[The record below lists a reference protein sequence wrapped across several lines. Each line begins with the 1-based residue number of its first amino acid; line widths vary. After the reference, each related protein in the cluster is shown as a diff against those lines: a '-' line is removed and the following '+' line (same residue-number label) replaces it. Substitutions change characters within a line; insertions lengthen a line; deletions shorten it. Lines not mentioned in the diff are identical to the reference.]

1 MKTNLGLKTSQQLAL
16 TPQLQQSIKL
26 LQMSTVELREE
37 LESTILENPLL
48 EFEESAGSLHIENQ
62 QNTKSIEEG
71 AATQVYVATNPNLKE
86 VSGAFFED
94 CNPVNVSGDH
104 FLFDKAMAE
113 RLWTTSEKMI
123 ESYLI
128 DWE

>member
-48 EFEESAGSLHIENQ
+48 EFEESAGAPQIEDQQDTKLTEQGVNNNNDNHSSQHTEENCDNFANQ
-62 QNTKSIEEG
+62 NNMKVLMRLITRITKSG
-71 AATQVYVATNPNLKE
+71 PTQSHRKVE
-86 VSGAFFED
+86 
-94 CNPVNVSGDH
+94 
-104 FLFDKAMAE
+104 
-113 RLWTTSEKMI
+113 
-123 ESYLI
+123 
-128 DWE
+128 

>member
-48 EFEESAGSLHIENQ
+48 EFEESTGSPQIEDQ
-62 QNTKSIEEG
+62 QDTKLIEEG
-71 AATQVYVATNPNLKE
+71 VNSNNENHSSQQTEENSDNLTTKNNMKVPTRLITKITRSGLKQNPRK
-86 VSGAFFED
+86 
-94 CNPVNVSGDH
+94 
-104 FLFDKAMAE
+104 
-113 RLWTTSEKMI
+113 I
-123 ESYLI
+123 E
-128 DWE
+128 

>member
-48 EFEESAGSLHIENQ
+48 EFEESTGASQLEDSQ
-62 QNTKSIEEG
+62 DTKSTEENVNSINENPSSQQTEEKSDNFDNQKQYETVSKSG
-71 AATQVYVATNPNLKE
+71 PTLKTNTPPF
-86 VSGAFFED
+86 GF
-94 CNPVNVSGDH
+94 
-104 FLFDKAMAE
+104 
-113 RLWTTSEKMI
+113 
-123 ESYLI
+123 
-128 DWE
+128 